1 MNGSPPASFTSCVT
15 HGNRDRLVTTT
26 IAATDLQSRQSRSL
40 PVNSR
45 KLQPAVDPGPRE
57 EKQTYYSCLA
67 APTFFLSPP
76 PSPLLF
82 SLFLFLPFLFS
93 LASFKRRWR
102 CSIPNRFS
110 SKNWIFL
117 YLPSLS
123 FFLSFWENLLF
134 RSYFGKVG
142 FEVKFLQVS
151 RKFFLEAMLCRCRWQ
166 W

>member
-76 PSPLLF
+76 PPLLSCFPF
-82 SLFLFLPFLFS
+82 SFFFLF
-93 LASFKRRWR
+93 
-102 CSIPNRFS
+102 
-110 SKNWIFL
+110 
-117 YLPSLS
+117 
-123 FFLSFWENLLF
+123 FFLSRRSNVVDDAQFQTDSLQRTGSFFIFLL
-134 RSYFGKVG
+134 S
-142 FEVKFLQVS
+142 L
-151 RKFFLEAMLCRCRWQ
+151 FFSLSEKICYLGVISER
-166 W
+166 

>member
-67 APTFFLSPP
+67 APTFFPLP
-76 PSPLLF
+76 PLLSSFPF
-82 SLFLFLPFLFS
+82 SFFFLF
-93 LASFKRRWR
+93 
-102 CSIPNRFS
+102 
-110 SKNWIFL
+110 
-117 YLPSLS
+117 
-123 FFLSFWENLLF
+123 FFLSRRSNVVDGAQFQTDSLQRTGSFFIFLL
-134 RSYFGKVG
+134 S
-142 FEVKFLQVS
+142 L
-151 RKFFLEAMLCRCRWQ
+151 FFSLSEKICYLGVISER
-166 W
+166 

>member
-67 APTFFLSPP
+67 APTFFLSSPP
-76 PSPLLF
+76 PLLSSFPF
-82 SLFLFLPFLFS
+82 SFFF
-93 LASFKRRWR
+93 
-102 CSIPNRFS
+102 
-110 SKNWIFL
+110 
-117 YLPSLS
+117 LS
-123 FFLSFWENLLF
+123 FFLSRRSNVVDGAQFQTDSLQRTGSFFIFLL
-134 RSYFGKVG
+134 S
-142 FEVKFLQVS
+142 L
-151 RKFFLEAMLCRCRWQ
+151 FFSLSEKICYLGVISER
-166 W
+166 

>member
-67 APTFFLSPP
+67 APTFFLS
-76 PSPLLF
+76 SPLFF
-82 SLFLFLPFLFS
+82 SFPFSFFFLFFFLSRRSNVVDGAQFQTDS
-93 LASFKRRWR
+93 LQRTGSF
-102 CSIPNRFS
+102 F
-110 SKNWIFL
+110 IF
-117 YLPSLS
+117 SLS

>member
-76 PSPLLF
+76 PLS
-82 SLFLFLPFLFS
+82 SLVFPF
-93 LASFKRRWR
+93 
-102 CSIPNRFS
+102 PFS
-110 SKNWIFL
+110 SFSFFSRVVQTSLTVLNSKQILFKEL
-117 YLPSLS
+117 DLSFDPSLS
-123 FFLSFWENLLF
+123 SLFFLSLF
-134 RSYFGKVG
+134 EKICYLGVISER
-142 FEVKFLQVS
+142 
-151 RKFFLEAMLCRCRWQ
+151 
-166 W
+166 

>member
-67 APTFFLSPP
+67 APTFFLSSP
-76 PSPLLF
+76 PLLSSFPF
-82 SLFLFLPFLFS
+82 SFFFLF
-93 LASFKRRWR
+93 
-102 CSIPNRFS
+102 
-110 SKNWIFL
+110 
-117 YLPSLS
+117 
-123 FFLSFWENLLF
+123 FFLSRRSNVVDGAQFQTDSLQRTGSFF
-134 RSYFGKVG
+134 RSF
-142 FEVKFLQVS
+142 FIFLLS
-151 RKFFLEAMLCRCRWQ
+151 LFFSLSEKICYLGVISER
-166 W
+166 

>member
-67 APTFFLSPP
+67 APTFFLSSPP
-76 PSPLLF
+76 PLSSLLFPFPFSSFPFFSRVVQTSLTVLNSKQILFKELDLSLSSFSLFF
-82 SLFLFLPFLFS
+82 SLFL
-93 LASFKRRWR
+93 
-102 CSIPNRFS
+102 
-110 SKNWIFL
+110 
-117 YLPSLS
+117 
-123 FFLSFWENLLF
+123 
-134 RSYFGKVG
+134 
-142 FEVKFLQVS
+142 
-151 RKFFLEAMLCRCRWQ
+151 RKFVI
-166 W
+166 